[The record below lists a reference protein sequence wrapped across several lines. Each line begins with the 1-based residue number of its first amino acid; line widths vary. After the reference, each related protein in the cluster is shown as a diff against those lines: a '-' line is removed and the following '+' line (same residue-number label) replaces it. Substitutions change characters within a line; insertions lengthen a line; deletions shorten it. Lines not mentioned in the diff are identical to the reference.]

1 VKIAKEHVEIPEVM
15 VRGYFTVTSTA
26 PDGVER
32 VRRVLLKALEAV
44 KKMNVKAKVYTMGS
58 PKYRIEIKARDYK
71 TAEEAL
77 KRAVEAATRQA
88 KEEKALISFTRE

>member
-1 VKIAKEHVEIPEVM
+1 
-15 VRGYFTVTSTA
+15 
-26 PDGVER
+26 
-32 VRRVLLKALEAV
+32 
-44 KKMNVKAKVYTMGS
+44 MNVKTKVYTMGS